1 MATVTLDFGPWTFRM
16 IKAILFDLG
25 NTLIPFDYSR
35 GFSGIA
41 PFSSC
46 PVEEMRRR
54 IAASDLARRFETGRM
69 SGPQFVREFSE
80 LIELRPLDYRQFCD
94 IWCSIFLPETLIP
107 EGMLLRLRENYR
119 LVLLSNTNEIHFSM
133 IWENYPLLRHFH
145 ELVLSHRIGVLKP
158 APEIYRAAI
167 ERAGCRPEE
176 CFYTDDMPAFVDAAR
191 REGLDAV
198 QFQSLPQLE
207 RELRSRG
214 VAW

>member
-1 MATVTLDFGPWTFRM
+1 M

-54 IAASDLARRFETGRM
+54 IAASDLAQRFETGRM

-80 LIELRPLDYRQFCD
+80 LIELRPLDYRHFCD

-107 EGMLLRLRENYR
+107 DRMLLSLRENYR

-145 ELVLSHRIGVLKP
+145 EMVLSHRIGVMKP

-167 ERAGCRPEE
+167 ECAGCRPDE

-191 REGLDAV
+191 RQGLDAV
-198 QFQSLPQLE
+198 QFQSLAQLE
-207 RELRSRG
+207 GELRSRG

>member
-1 MATVTLDFGPWTFRM
+1 M

-25 NTLIPFDYSR
+25 NTLIPFDYNR

-54 IAASDLARRFETGRM
+54 IAASDLAQRFETGSM
-69 SGPQFVREFSE
+69 SGRQFVREFSE
-80 LIELRPLDYRQFCD
+80 LLELRPIDYRHFCD

-107 EGMLLRLRENYR
+107 DRMLLGLRENYR

-145 ELVLSHRIGVLKP
+145 ELVLSHRIGVMKP
-158 APEIYRAAI
+158 AAEIYRAAI

-176 CFYTDDMPAFVDAAR
+176 CFFTDDVPAYVDAGR

-207 RELRSRG
+207 QELRSRG

>member
-1 MATVTLDFGPWTFRM
+1 M
-16 IKAILFDLG
+16 IRAILFDLG
-25 NTLIPFDYSR
+25 NTLIPFDYNR

-41 PFSSC
+41 PFSPC

-54 IAASDLARRFETGRM
+54 IAASDLARRFETGSM

-80 LIELRPLDYRQFCD
+80 LLELRPLDYRQFCD

-107 EGMLLRLRENYR
+107 DRMLLGLRENYR

-145 ELVLSHRIGVLKP
+145 ELVLSHRLGVMKP

-176 CFYTDDMPAFVDAAR
+176 CFFADDVPAYVDAGR

-198 QFQSLPQLE
+198 QFRSLPQLE
-207 RELRSRG
+207 QELRARG

>member
-1 MATVTLDFGPWTFRM
+1 M

-54 IAASDLARRFETGRM
+54 IAASDLAQRFETGRM

-107 EGMLLRLRENYR
+107 DGMLLRLRENYR

-133 IWENYPLLRHFH
+133 IWEKYPLLRHFH
-145 ELVLSHRIGVLKP
+145 ELVLSHRIGVMKP
-158 APEIYRAAI
+158 APEIYRAAV

-176 CFYTDDMPAFVDAAR
+176 CLFTDDVPAYVDAGR

-198 QFQSLPQLE
+198 QFQSLAELE
-207 RELRSRG
+207 RELLARG
-214 VAW
+214 VTW

>member
-1 MATVTLDFGPWTFRM
+1 M

-35 GFSGIA
+35 GFSRIA

-54 IAASDLARRFETGRM
+54 IAASDLAQRFETGRM

-80 LIELRPLDYRQFCD
+80 LLELRPLDYRHFCD

-107 EGMLLRLRENYR
+107 DRMILELRQNHR

-133 IWENYPLLRHFH
+133 IWNNYPLLRHFH
-145 ELVLSHRIGVLKP
+145 ELVLSHRIGAMKP
-158 APEIYRAAI
+158 APEIYRAAV

-176 CFYTDDMPAFVDAAR
+176 CFYSDDMPAFVDAAR

-207 RELRSRG
+207 QELRSRG
-214 VAW
+214 VTW